1 VDNGSF
7 DPTRLS
13 NLSSLV
19 KIAHGKDGSEV
30 AVTNLLKCLL
40 HTYMNVNVKLN
51 GV

>member
-19 KIAHGKDGSEV
+19 KIAHGKDGSDV
-30 AVTNLLKCLL
+30 AVANLFGNASC
-40 HTYMNVNVKLN
+40 TYMNIECEI
-51 GV
+51 